1 MTSKEAIVQVM
12 AKEPLLTQSGF
23 FQGWR
28 WPRDVREATLRER
41 REAMLTPYAIDEFER
56 SCEWLKRQPRT
67 KNLNRRAGTS
77 YGLKHEA
84 EKEVGYM
91 HNGMFIAAAIACG
104 FKVERDDNGPNAFM
118 NISVRSVRDNCPM
131 LN

>member
-1 MTSKEAIVQVM
+1 MEVA
-12 AKEPLLTQSGF
+12 
-23 FQGWR
+23 
-28 WPRDVREATLRER
+28 PRCPRGDAPREARGN
-41 REAMLTPYAIDEFER
+41 AHADEFER

-118 NISVRSVRDNCPM
+118 NISVRSVRDDCPM